1 MKTQRKKKSLRKTKK
16 CKKGGKSAIA
26 VLDMGR
32 VKGVVRF
39 VKQKGG
45 VKVKYEIKGLK
56 DGMHGFHIH
65 EYGDMSEG
73 CKSACSH
80 FNPDKKHHG
89 GLHSHDAHLG
99 DLGNVIARNGVAKG
113 EKFKKGLSLDMCNRA
128 CIIGRMIIIHK
139 ERDDLGRGGDDESLK
154 TGNAGPRL
162 ACGVIG
168 IAM

>member
-1 MKTQRKKKSLRKTKK
+1 MKTQRKKKSLRKTRK

-26 VLDMGR
+26 ILDMGR

-56 DGMHGFHIH
+56 EGMHGFHIH

-80 FNPDKKHHG
+80 FNPDKKQLSARQYS
-89 GLHSHDAHLG
+89 GLFSGPAFSPSRRSRENIFY
-99 DLGNVIARNGVAKG
+99 GN
-113 EKFKKGLSLDMCNRA
+113 
-128 CIIGRMIIIHK
+128 
-139 ERDDLGRGGDDESLK
+139 
-154 TGNAGPRL
+154 
-162 ACGVIG
+162 
-168 IAM
+168 